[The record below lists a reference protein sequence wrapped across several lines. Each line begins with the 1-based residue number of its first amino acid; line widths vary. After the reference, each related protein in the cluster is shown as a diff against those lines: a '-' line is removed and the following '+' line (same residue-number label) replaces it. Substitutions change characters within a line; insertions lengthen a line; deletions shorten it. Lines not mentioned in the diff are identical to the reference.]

1 MQIRVGCSLSIAV
14 SAPTHTLCMVDV
26 HPDRAHDLVAP
37 PAFATSPYVPVE
49 TRADHFGN
57 LMRRFTCPP
66 GVTRVTLS
74 GIVSDNGRLD
84 ERVPGARIPDVSA
97 LPQPVLAHL
106 APSRYC
112 DSDRLSQTAWTLFGG
127 MPRSTELVEAICD
140 YTHQRLKFD
149 YGLARPTRT
158 AWDAHEERVG
168 VCRDFAHLAI
178 SLCRALNI
186 PARYVN
192 GYLGDIGVPADPAPM
207 DFNAWFEA
215 YIDGRWI
222 TFDARHNC
230 RRIGRIVIA
239 RGRDARDIPMIHTF
253 GPHQLTGFEVV
264 TEEVTSDLATRA
276 PAAPM
281 PCAEAA

>member
-1 MQIRVGCSLSIAV
+1 MKIRIGCNLSIAV
-14 SAPTHTLCMVDV
+14 SVPTHTLCLVDV
-26 HPDRAHDLVAP
+26 HPERAHDLVAP
-37 PAFATSPYVPVE
+37 PRFETSAAVLFE
-49 TRADHFGN
+49 TRADHYGN
-57 LMRRFTCPP
+57 LMRRFTAPA

-74 GIVSDNGRLD
+74 GLVNDNGQLD
-84 ERVPGARIPDVSA
+84 FRPAGALIADVSA
-97 LPQPVLAHL
+97 LPQPVLTYL

-112 DSDRLSQTAWTLFGG
+112 DADRLSQTAWNMFGG
-127 MPRSTELVEAICD
+127 LPRTTELVEAICD
-140 YTHQRLKFD
+140 YTHRRLRFD

-178 SLCRALNI
+178 AFCRALNI

-239 RGRDARDIPMIHTF
+239 RGRDACDVPMIQTF
-253 GPHQLTGFEVV
+253 GPHQLAGFEVV
-264 TEEVTSDLATRA
+264 TELADGDPEPVSKQMQCA
-276 PAAPM
+276 VAA
-281 PCAEAA
+281 